1 MLSKGWLGMSMGKL
15 SLGTGL
21 FSKDRLNLMAKLIFV
36 FLT

>member
-15 SLGTGL
+15 SFVIGL
-21 FSKDRLNLMAKLIFV
+21 FSEDRLNLMAKLIFV